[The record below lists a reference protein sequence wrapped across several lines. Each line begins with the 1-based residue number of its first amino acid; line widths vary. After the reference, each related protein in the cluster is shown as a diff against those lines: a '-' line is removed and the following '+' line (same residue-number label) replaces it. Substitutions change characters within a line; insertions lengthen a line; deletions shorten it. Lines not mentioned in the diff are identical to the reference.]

1 MAQAHA
7 PEADK
12 YYVPHSSPWPIY
24 GSISL
29 FTLMLGAVCTLNNW
43 LPAWSLV
50 PGFVMLL
57 LMFVFWFG
65 TVISENEHGM
75 YNMAVDRSFRMGM
88 MWFIFSE
95 VMFFG
100 AFFGALFYARELAV
114 PWLSGHGVKVFN
126 SLLLWQNFSGTWPSN
141 GPAQLGPGLKGVSG
155 AFETVSAFGLP
166 AINTAILLTSSLT
179 VTISHHA
186 LIAGHRTRLKIFL
199 ALTFLLGFTFVYLQA
214 KEYHEAYTELGLQL
228 STGIYGSTF
237 FMLTGFHGFHV
248 TLGAIMLTVIW
259 FRVMK
264 GQFTPQ
270 RHFGF
275 EAVAWYW
282 HFVDVVWLG
291 LFIFVYWL

>member
-1 MAQAHA
+1 
-7 PEADK
+7 
-12 YYVPHSSPWPIY
+12 
-24 GSISL
+24 
-29 FTLMLGAVCTLNNW
+29 
-43 LPAWSLV
+43 LV
-50 PGFVMLL
+50 S
-57 LMFVFWFG
+57 MFVFWFG
-65 TVISENEHGM
+65 TVIGENEHGM

-95 VMFFG
+95 VMFFA

-114 PWLSGHGVKVFN
+114 PWLSGHGVKIFN
-126 SLLLWQNFSGTWPSN
+126 SLLLWKDYSGTWPTN
-141 GPAQLGPGLKGVSG
+141 GPATLGPRANGT
-155 AFETVSAFGLP
+155 FETVSALGLP
-166 AINTAILLTSSLT
+166 AINTAILLSSSVT
-179 VTISHHA
+179 VTIAHHA

-199 ALTFLLGFTFVYLQA
+199 ALTFLLGFTFVFLQA
-214 KEYHEAYTELGLQL
+214 KEYHEAYTELGLRL